1 MVVFRSIK
9 MQESRGWSKMVE
21 FEACSE
27 VGGAGARVWKTL
39 EIVEG
44 WYMSVLGCVAEVNS
58 GFPRSFLE
66 IGC

>member
-1 MVVFRSIK
+1 
-9 MQESRGWSKMVE
+9 MVE